1 MTACDNIQKIAAG
14 DGVKSKINHFG
25 LFTWKLLRVLRI
37 CFALIQHQCKM
48 TQYNNVNVKLF
59 NSHFKKLNS
68 ETKNGFKVTLNLSSD
83 MISGSN
89 DMANFSHNI
98 LLFDRQFSRLCKAF
112 ARNSTVNIKLSKSPI
127 SEIVQSG
134 GLEHWTY

>member
-1 MTACDNIQKIAAG
+1 M
-14 DGVKSKINHFG
+14 
-25 LFTWKLLRVLRI
+25 
-37 CFALIQHQCKM
+37 
-48 TQYNNVNVKLF
+48 NVKLF
-59 NSHFKKLNS
+59 NSHFNKLNS

-98 LLFDRQFSRLCKAF
+98 LLFDRQFSRLWKAF
-112 ARNSTVNIKLSKSPI
+112 ACNLTVNIKISKTPI

-134 GLEHWTY
+134 GLEHWTYSWNSLLRIKAWDT